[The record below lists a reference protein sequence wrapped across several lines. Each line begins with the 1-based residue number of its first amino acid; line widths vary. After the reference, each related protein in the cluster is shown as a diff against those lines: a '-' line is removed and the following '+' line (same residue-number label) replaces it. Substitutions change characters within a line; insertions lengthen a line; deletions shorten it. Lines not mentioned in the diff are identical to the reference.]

1 MAYRAL
7 VSYNF
12 SKSSDTGSSD
22 TTGLAAA
29 SVSQI
34 VLPPLSPS
42 DFDLR
47 HSVAGAVS
55 YEVASPAWNRVAT
68 AILKGWAVDGLV
80 RASSAP
86 PINVTT
92 FNFSPVIGFYL
103 TQANIVP
110 GQPTWIADSTQ
121 PSGKALNP
129 AAFSTPAAGVTG
141 NFPRNGL
148 SSPYSIDQTDLAVR
162 RRFNLRG
169 RAGKVKKVKTML
181 CTFVF
186 SRFRTLWET
195 YSSEIKRDKRNHQE
209 KSSLGKNTKSGG
221 SDPTFSASR
230 RPKSSF
236 VVAPAL
242 RHL

>member
-1 MAYRAL
+1 VTYVGSDNRRLLREDNIFPPSLVALGNGQSVFVVRNAGYSHYNALQVQFQRRMSHGLQAL

-12 SKSSDTGSSD
+12 AKSSDTGSSD

-42 DFDLR
+42 DFDIR

-92 FNFSPVIGFYL
+92 
-103 TQANIVP
+103 
-110 GQPTWIADSTQ
+110 
-121 PSGKALNP
+121 
-129 AAFSTPAAGVTG
+129 
-141 NFPRNGL
+141 
-148 SSPYSIDQTDLAVR
+148 
-162 RRFNLRG
+162 
-169 RAGKVKKVKTML
+169 
-181 CTFVF
+181 
-186 SRFRTLWET
+186 
-195 YSSEIKRDKRNHQE
+195 
-209 KSSLGKNTKSGG
+209 
-221 SDPTFSASR
+221 
-230 RPKSSF
+230 
-236 VVAPAL
+236 
-242 RHL
+242 